1 MASTYP
7 GSAIDTFTQ
16 VTDLVTVVKAADIN
30 PVYDAVTAIETTLG
44 TGINYA
50 YAGTSAFDPNAGTG
64 ITPFTNVKLRLDNIE
79 RGLKYGNLSHNAPSG
94 TVALTLKN
102 QASGNTSDLLQTQAS
117 GTSTVAFKVDKSGIP
132 YVGTNAVLYADTV
145 NNAPYAT
152 IKTDI
157 STLQSQYT
165 SLNTTL
171 GVVQVM
177 DPLFLAGM

>member
-1 MASTYP
+1 MASTFP
-7 GSAIDTFTQ
+7 ASSVDTFTQ
-16 VTDLVTVVKAADIN
+16 VTDLVSVVKAADIN

-50 YAGTSAFDPNAGTG
+50 YSGTSAFDATASS
-64 ITPFTNVKLRLDNIE
+64 FTNVKLRLDNIE
-79 RGLKYGNLSHNAPSG
+79 RGLKYGNLTHNAPSG

-102 QASGNTSDLLQTQAS
+102 QSSGNTSDLLQTQAS

-132 YVGTNAVLYADTV
+132 YVGSNAVLYADTV
-145 NNAPYAT
+145 NNAPYGT
-152 IKTDI
+152 IKSDI

-165 SLNTTL
+165 ALNAT
-171 GVVQVM
+171 VNVIQVM

>member
-16 VTDLVTVVKAADIN
+16 VTNLVTVVKAADIN
-30 PVYDAVTAIETTLG
+30 PVYDAVTSIETTLG
-44 TGINYA
+44 LGINYA
-50 YAGTSAFDPNAGTG
+50 YSGTSAFDPTAGTG
-64 ITPFTNVKLRLDNIE
+64 VTPFTNVKLRLDNIE
-79 RGLKYGNLSHNAPSG
+79 RGLKNGNLSPNAPSG

-102 QASGNTSDLLQTQAS
+102 QASGNTADLLQTQAS

-132 YVGTNAVLYADTV
+132 YVGSNAVLYADTV
-145 NNAPYAT
+145 NNAPYST
-152 IKTDI
+152 IKSDI

-165 SLNTTL
+165 ALNATIN
-171 GVVQVM
+171 VVQVM